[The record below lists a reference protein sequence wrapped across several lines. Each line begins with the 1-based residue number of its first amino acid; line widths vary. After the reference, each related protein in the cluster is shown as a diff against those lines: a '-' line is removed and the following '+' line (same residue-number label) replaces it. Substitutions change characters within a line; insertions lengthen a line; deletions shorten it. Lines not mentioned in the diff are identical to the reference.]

1 MNGPNSDTMNVNQ
14 NNSNPNSLI
23 IELAQLLNITEIDDA
38 TLQVCIKLIDQGI
51 DPQQLAAYILKI
63 NNETRSVLT

>member
-51 DPQQLAAYILKI
+51 DPEQLAAYILKI

>member
-14 NNSNPNSLI
+14 NNSNPNPLI

-51 DPQQLAAYILKI
+51 DPQQLAVYILKI